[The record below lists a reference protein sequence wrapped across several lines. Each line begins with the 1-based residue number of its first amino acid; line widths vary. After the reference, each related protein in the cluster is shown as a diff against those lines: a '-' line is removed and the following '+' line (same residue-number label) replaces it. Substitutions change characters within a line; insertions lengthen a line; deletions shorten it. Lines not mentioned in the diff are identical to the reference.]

1 MVFPGLKQLT
11 VLEAAPPDPFALPPQ
26 PIGSILRYNPDASPG
41 HRIHTR
47 GTVTLYWPGRL
58 LCLSERSHGL
68 CVRGAQ
74 STPLKVGQGVDVVG
88 FPMVGSL
95 APTLDAALFRPGGIA
110 TDPDN
115 VPEVSAEAALG
126 GLYDSQP
133 VEIEAQLIGQDRSA
147 KDPTIF
153 MSAGRSVFSAVLPAG
168 FRTETIRTLQEGS
181 VLRVTGVC
189 SVKADNVAGIDQDG
203 FSVPSSFSI
212 LLRTPDDV
220 TVLHRPSWWT
230 PGHALMMLGIV
241 AVGALASIFWILMLR
256 QRVEQQTQVI
266 RNSQEQLRHSAQ
278 HDPLTDLPNR
288 TLLHDRMEMELA
300 RAERSESILGLLM
313 VDLDDFKQINDQL
326 GHGVGDEVLREVATR
341 LVRAVRKT
349 DTVARIGGD
358 EFILLLTNLNHPGE
372 IEMIA
377 AKIVSAISMPFLTGG
392 REIPLSGSVGAC
404 TYPDGGTDA
413 ERLLQ
418 CVDAAMYRAKAQGR
432 SRYFVADPQSFPTE
446 TIL

>member
-1 MVFPGLKQLT
+1 
-11 VLEAAPPDPFALPPQ
+11 
-26 PIGSILRYNPDASPG
+26 
-41 HRIHTR
+41 
-47 GTVTLYWPGRL
+47 
-58 LCLSERSHGL
+58 
-68 CVRGAQ
+68 
-74 STPLKVGQGVDVVG
+74 
-88 FPMVGSL
+88 
-95 APTLDAALFRPGGIA
+95 
-110 TDPDN
+110 
-115 VPEVSAEAALG
+115 
-126 GLYDSQP
+126 
-133 VEIEAQLIGQDRSA
+133 
-147 KDPTIF
+147 
-153 MSAGRSVFSAVLPAG
+153 
-168 FRTETIRTLQEGS
+168 
-181 VLRVTGVC
+181 
-189 SVKADNVAGIDQDG
+189 
-203 FSVPSSFSI
+203 
-212 LLRTPDDV
+212 
-220 TVLHRPSWWT
+220 
-230 PGHALMMLGIV
+230 MMLGIV